1 MGLFGKKQEQEEQT
15 PLYKVYAPKPIDP
28 HNERVVYTIDKE
40 EAERQAELL
49 RQREKQVKVKKV

>member
-1 MGLFGKKQEQEEQT
+1 MGLFGKKEEKET

-40 EAERQAELL
+40 EAERQADLL
-49 RQREKQVKVKKV
+49 RQREKQVKIKKV